1 MSTDITIANRRNAVA
16 LSGGTYEPVAQ
27 LKNGLR
33 QGMMITAVLVLGLG
47 GMAATLPM
55 AGAVIAPGA
64 VSVSTFVKQISHPT
78 GGVVSE
84 ILVSDGMQV
93 KEGQILVKLDDAVT
107 GASATYTGENVDQ
120 LLARAARLIAERD
133 NRAAIAFPK
142 ELTSRSSDP
151 IVAQLMRSEQLAF
164 QLRRQ
169 SRGGMVSQLSKRI
182 AETQAEIAGYNA
194 QADSYIRQAKL
205 IDDELKVTRELYEQR
220 FTTLDRLNALE
231 RSAVSLL
238 ANADSAR
245 TSANAAQARIAQ
257 LQAQASSVGQ
267 DSQSTSSSELL
278 DVQSRISELRR
289 IKAGADDSFERSVLR
304 APQSGVVDKLA
315 IRTIGG
321 VIAPGAPILEIVPDK
336 DRLVV
341 DAQIAITDADQVRVG
356 QKAALRFSAFSMRTT
371 PEIEGKVAFVSANRT
386 VEEATG
392 MAYFRVRIDIPPA
405 ELSKLGSLKL
415 KPGMP
420 VETFIQTG
428 NRTMLNYL
436 IKPLSDQLMRAFREG

>member
-1 MSTDITIANRRNAVA
+1 MSTEITVASRRNAIA
-16 LSGGTYEPVAQ
+16 LSGGSYEPVAK

-33 QGMMITAVLVLGLG
+33 QGMVITAVLVFGLG
-47 GMAATLPM
+47 GLAATLPM
-55 AGAVIAPGA
+55 AGAVIAPGS

-84 ILVSDGMQV
+84 ILVNDGMQV
-93 KEGQILVKLDDAVT
+93 KEGQILVKLDDTVT

-120 LLARAARLIAERD
+120 LLARAARLVAERD

-142 ELTSRSSDP
+142 ELTSRADDP
-151 IVAQLMRSEQLAF
+151 IVAQLMQSERLAF
-164 QLRRQ
+164 QLRGQ
-169 SRGGMVSQLSKRI
+169 SRGGMVSQLNKRI
-182 AETQAEIAGYNA
+182 AETQAEIIGYNA
-194 QADSYIRQAKL
+194 QADSYTRQAKL
-205 IDDELKVTRELYEQR
+205 ISDELEVTRELYEQR

-231 RSAVSLL
+231 RSAVSLI

-257 LQAQASSVGQ
+257 LQAQAASVGQ
-267 DSQSTSSSELL
+267 DSRSTSSSELL
-278 DVQSRISELRR
+278 EVQARISELRR
-289 IKAGADDSFERSVLR
+289 LKAGADDSFERSVLR

-341 DAQIAITDADQVRVG
+341 DARIAITDADQVRVG
-356 QKAALRFSAFSMRTT
+356 QRAALRFSAFSMRTT
-371 PEIEGKVAFVSANRT
+371 PEIEGDVAFVSANRT
-386 VEEATG
+386 VEEQTG
-392 MAYFRVRIDIPPA
+392 VAYFRVRIDIPPA
-405 ELSKLGSLKL
+405 ELSKLGGLKL

>member
-1 MSTDITIANRRNAVA
+1 MNTEITIAARRNAVA
-16 LSGGTYEPVAQ
+16 LSGATYEPVAQ
-27 LKNGLR
+27 LKSGLR
-33 QGMMITAVLVLGLG
+33 QGMMITAVLVFGLG
-47 GMAATLPM
+47 GLAATLPM

-84 ILVSDGMQV
+84 ILVNDGMQV
-93 KEGQILVKLDDAVT
+93 KEGQVLIKLDDTVT

-120 LLARAARLIAERD
+120 LLARAARLEAERD
-133 NRAAIAFPK
+133 NLASVTFPK
-142 ELTSRSSDP
+142 ELTSRANDP
-151 IVAQLMRSEQLAF
+151 TVAQLMRSEQLAF

-182 AETQAEIAGYNA
+182 SETQAEIVGFNA
-194 QADSYIRQAKL
+194 QAASYTRQAKL
-205 IDDELKVTRELYEQR
+205 ISDELEVTRDLYEQR
-220 FTTLDRLNALE
+220 YTTLDRLNALE

-257 LQAQASSVGQ
+257 LQAQAASVGQ
-267 DSQSTSSSELL
+267 DSRSTSSGELL
-278 DVQSRISELRR
+278 DVQSQISELRR
-289 IKAGADDSFERSVLR
+289 LKAGADDSFERSVLR
-304 APQSGVVDKLA
+304 APQSGIVDKLV

-321 VIAPGAPILEIVPDK
+321 VIAPGQPILEIVPDK

-341 DAQIAITDADQVRVG
+341 DARIAITDADQVRVG

-371 PEIEGKVAFVSANRT
+371 PEITGDVAFVSANRT
-386 VEEATG
+386 VEEQTG
-392 MAYFRVRIDIPPA
+392 IAYFQVRIAIPPA
-405 ELSKLGSLKL
+405 ELRKLGSLKL

-436 IKPLSDQLMRAFREG
+436 TKPLVDQLMRAFREG